1 MKRAVI
7 FTSIILMSLPLYS
20 MKLKWT
26 LDKDERIEMVKTA
39 GVRYYVNRSVQRV
52 YEERNIID
60 LTCISSMS
68 DMYRVD
74 GVFTVFEREGDDTVF
89 KLKEKYDVDFGIAP
103 SGEFDVKR
111 GDLMPNLRNI
121 PAFPDKELNTGD
133 RWTANGELVIETF
146 SKPFKL
152 TFPVEYEIVRTV
164 HEKGREIAVINY
176 YYVIESDLTSAGY
189 PEDFP
194 VAIKG
199 ENKGTL
205 YWDITNNK
213 PGDMKDSYYIAF
225 LFARGGTQTLV
236 EFTMNIRTEN
246 KMYGNYPEDQK
257 EKDKEDLKK
266 KLPEGTEV
274 DTDERGIVVRMDDVL
289 FDFDSYSLRSDTEEK
304 LAKISEIIKEK
315 YPDRE
320 IIVEGHTDNVGKK
333 DYNYTLSEK
342 RAKTVSEFLKGRVGH
357 DKISYRGLGQ
367 DVPLTDNSTPE
378 GRKKNRRVEII
389 IKLK

>member
-1 MKRAVI
+1 MKKFIISI
-7 FTSIILMSLPLYS
+7 FIILLSLPLYS
-20 MKLKWT
+20 MKLKWD
-26 LDKDERIEMVKTA
+26 LDKNERIEMVRTA

-60 LTCISSMS
+60 LTCVEKFS

-74 GVFTVFEREGDDTVF
+74 GVFSVFEREGSDTVF
-89 KLKEKYDVDFGIAP
+89 KLKEKYAVDFGISP

-121 PAFPDKELNTGD
+121 PSFPDKDLNPGD
-133 RWTANGELVIETF
+133 RWSANGELVIESF

-152 TFPVEYEIVRTV
+152 TFPVEYELARIV
-164 HEKGREIAVINY
+164 HENGKEIAVINY
-176 YYVIESDLTSAGY
+176 YYVIESDMTSAGY
-189 PEDFP
+189 PDDFP

-199 ENKGTL
+199 ENKGVI
-205 YWDITNNK
+205 YWDVVNNK

-225 LFARGGTQTLV
+225 LFARGGAQTLV

-246 KMYGNYPEDQK
+246 MTYKNYPEEQK
-257 EKDKEDLKK
+257 EKDKEELKK
-266 KLPEGTEV
+266 ELPEGTEV
-274 DTDERGIVVRMDDVL
+274 DTDDRGIVVRMDDVL
-289 FDFDSYSLRSDTEEK
+289 FDFDSYSLRADTEGK
-304 LAKISEIIKEK
+304 LAKISEIIKER

-333 DYNYTLSEK
+333 DYNYSLSEK
-342 RAKTVSEFLKGRVGH
+342 RARTVSEYLKAKVGH

-367 DVPLTDNSTPE
+367 DKPLADNNTTE